1 MKSRHIGKTGLQAV
15 AGLGLAVLLSGLSG
29 CTMGNIALSGPDTS
43 TAASISLSGT
53 VHGGQQP
60 VTGSAIQLYA
70 VGSAGYGSAA
80 TALIPGGGKIGSVT
94 VTAAGNGYTTAPSVG
109 FTGGG
114 GSGAAGTAILN
125 LGVTSLML
133 TGSGAGYTS
142 TPTVS
147 FSGGGGTGAAA
158 TATVAGGAVIS
169 LTITSAG
176 SGYTTAPTVAFT
188 GGSPTISAMATAGVS
203 GPVVSVT
210 LTNPGSG
217 YTSAPIV
224 TLTGGGGAGALATAM
239 AVPTGGTVT
248 DANGNFNITGD
259 FTCPTA
265 SSLVYITASGGNPGL
280 ASSTNN
286 TAIKMAAPLGACS
299 SLSNSTTVFIN
310 EVTTAAMAFA
320 MGQYFTTTYGSTS
333 TDSFG
338 SPSTTQAQIGIFNAY
353 STVGNLVSTQT
364 GNALTSTTLT
374 GANSL
379 GSITVLPESTKL
391 YTIADILAACVNS
404 TGPSDPAQ
412 ACTTLF
418 NSSTPSIAPGTTAT
432 AATVA
437 TDTLQAAVY
446 LSLNPTS
453 TNASSSATNIA
464 ALYGLVGTSPPY
476 TGVSAQPTDW
486 TLGIQYTA
494 GTSATQTLMNSVQDI
509 AADASGNIWIINYNS
524 SATATESLA
533 EFGTNGIPLANP
545 FNSGATAPASMAATS
560 PRNMAI
566 DSGNNVFVTSSS
578 GSGYVFEYSNTGVS
592 SSLLVGGQPYGIA
605 IDGNNNIWIGQNS
618 SSSTSSLTEFTSDT
632 LAATNQVKYPLL
644 TGTTNTLLATY
655 TAVSTTGAIA
665 LSPGTSTNL
674 GYQATGMNPGTCTT
688 FPCTTTN
695 DTSLTATYTQVSSS
709 GLNTPFGVTAGTGGS
724 IWVANSA
731 GNTLS
736 LYTTPTSYTTI
747 GSATSL
753 SGPRKIA
760 IDGAGNAWVADRGSA
775 VISEF
780 SPSGAVLSPTPV
792 SPATTP
798 LGFSHTGLG
807 SGSSIAIDP
816 SGNVWIGNNTAP
828 TATTNADSIFEL
840 VGAAAPT
847 VTPIALALK
856 NSAVG
861 VRP

>member
-280 ASSTNN
+280 ANQQHRHQDGC
-286 TAIKMAAPLGACS
+286 AARRLLQPQQLHHG
-299 SLSNSTTVFIN
+299 
-310 EVTTAAMAFA
+310 
-320 MGQYFTTTYGSTS
+320 
-333 TDSFG
+333 
-338 SPSTTQAQIGIFNAY
+338 
-353 STVGNLVSTQT
+353 
-364 GNALTSTTLT
+364 
-374 GANSL
+374 
-379 GSITVLPESTKL
+379 L
-391 YTIADILAACVNS
+391 Y
-404 TGPSDPAQ
+404 Q
-412 ACTTLF
+412 
-418 NSSTPSIAPGTTAT
+418 
-432 AATVA
+432 
-437 TDTLQAAVY
+437 
-446 LSLNPTS
+446 
-453 TNASSSATNIA
+453 
-464 ALYGLVGTSPPY
+464 
-476 TGVSAQPTDW
+476 
-486 TLGIQYTA
+486 
-494 GTSATQTLMNSVQDI
+494 
-509 AADASGNIWIINYNS
+509 
-524 SATATESLA
+524 
-533 EFGTNGIPLANP
+533 
-545 FNSGATAPASMAATS
+545 
-560 PRNMAI
+560 
-566 DSGNNVFVTSSS
+566 
-578 GSGYVFEYSNTGVS
+578 
-592 SSLLVGGQPYGIA
+592 
-605 IDGNNNIWIGQNS
+605 
-618 SSSTSSLTEFTSDT
+618 
-632 LAATNQVKYPLL
+632 
-644 TGTTNTLLATY
+644 
-655 TAVSTTGAIA
+655 
-665 LSPGTSTNL
+665 
-674 GYQATGMNPGTCTT
+674 
-688 FPCTTTN
+688 
-695 DTSLTATYTQVSSS
+695 
-709 GLNTPFGVTAGTGGS
+709 
-724 IWVANSA
+724 
-731 GNTLS
+731 
-736 LYTTPTSYTTI
+736 
-747 GSATSL
+747 
-753 SGPRKIA
+753 
-760 IDGAGNAWVADRGSA
+760 
-775 VISEF
+775 
-780 SPSGAVLSPTPV
+780 
-792 SPATTP
+792 
-798 LGFSHTGLG
+798 
-807 SGSSIAIDP
+807 
-816 SGNVWIGNNTAP
+816 
-828 TATTNADSIFEL
+828 
-840 VGAAAPT
+840 
-847 VTPIALALK
+847 
-856 NSAVG
+856 
-861 VRP
+861 